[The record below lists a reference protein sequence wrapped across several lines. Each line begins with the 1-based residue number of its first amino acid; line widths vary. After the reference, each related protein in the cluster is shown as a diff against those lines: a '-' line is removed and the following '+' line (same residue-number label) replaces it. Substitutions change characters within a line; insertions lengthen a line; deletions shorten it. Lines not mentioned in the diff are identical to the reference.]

1 MGHPILGSI
10 LRDDRMSVMETMSGV
25 TGILLAAGSS
35 RRFGGDKQSAL
46 IGGVPMLTRAAS
58 TLLNAGFDL
67 PIVVLGAHGA
77 EHCSLLYGLPVR
89 IVRNP
94 DAESGMASSLVAG
107 LDAAGECEAVCIA
120 VCDQPAVTARH
131 LRMLVGAWHK
141 THGSIVAS
149 GYGGGVHGV
158 PAVFGARHF
167 AELRELR
174 GDHGAGPLLAR
185 HAALVRTIP
194 LPGGGIDIDT
204 PADLTKLG

>member
-1 MGHPILGSI
+1 MDEM
-10 LRDDRMSVMETMSGV
+10 RGV

-35 RRFGGDKQSAL
+35 TRFGTDKQSAL

-67 PIVVLGAHGA
+67 PIVVLGAHA
-77 EHCSLLYGLPVR
+77 TKHWPMLYGLPVR

-94 DAESGMASSLVAG
+94 DAESGMASSLLAG
-107 LDAAGECEAVCIA
+107 LEAAGECEAVCIM
-120 VCDQPAVTARH
+120 VCDQPAVTERH
-131 LRMLVGAWHK
+131 LRMLAGAWRK
-141 THGSIVAS
+141 THASIVAS
-149 GYGGGVHGV
+149 DYGGGVHGV

-174 GDHGAGPLLAR
+174 GDRGAGPLLAR
-185 HAALVRTIP
+185 HAESLELIP
-194 LPGGGIDIDT
+194 LPGGDIDIDT